1 MKEVVAGLRVKHEFC
16 PHALTL
22 GDAYV
27 AHAATL
33 TTVQMDLL
41 LDGFDPTRRGEAA
54 TQDAST
60 PAVVLWRFAAAQ
72 PAMRISALIVH

>member
-1 MKEVVAGLRVKHEFC
+1 MVVAGLRVKHEFC

-33 TTVQMDLL
+33 TTVQIDLL
-41 LDGFDPTRRGEAA
+41 LDGFDPTRRGETA
-54 TQDAST
+54 TQDA

-72 PAMRISALIVH
+72 PAMRVSALIVR